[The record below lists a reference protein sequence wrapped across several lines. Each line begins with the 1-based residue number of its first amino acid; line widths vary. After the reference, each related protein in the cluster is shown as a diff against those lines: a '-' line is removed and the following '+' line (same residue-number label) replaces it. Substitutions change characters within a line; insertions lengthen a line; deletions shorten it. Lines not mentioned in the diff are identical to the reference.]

1 MIKQT
6 RGAIR
11 FLLADY
17 RAVLKYAMIAA
28 AGIALASPSY
38 AGNEEGVGGSSAEQE
53 QTPSV
58 NSEKLVIK
66 ADTPEDEKNFPKTRT
81 LANKSRY
88 NKPH

>member
-28 AGIALASPSY
+28 AGMPCHHLLMLMAL
-38 AGNEEGVGGSSAEQE
+38 
-53 QTPSV
+53 
-58 NSEKLVIK
+58 KLGKI
-66 ADTPEDEKNFPKTRT
+66 
-81 LANKSRY
+81 
-88 NKPH
+88 